1 MSNDYK
7 YSLKPTI
14 GQGIFT
20 ATYPAIEVTS
30 NRPVII
36 KTLAANLAEHEQF
49 GQFRKQV
56 LGLAKRLAACT
67 HPHLPGIWESF
78 AEDNFPYVVYDHI
91 IGPTLLDKIGKD
103 GPVMPEMAVGWLT
116 QIGSAVMA
124 LHKAGLKHLDIQPR
138 NIIYRPENQDVVL
151 VDFGLVGDLTPEITQ
166 SHANIVASGY
176 AALEQYNPKATVTA
190 QADLY
195 SLGATLYFLLTGEAP
210 PPAPLLEHIPAQDW
224 SRLSPSLPTAFQT
237 AIFAALKPDVKQRQR
252 SIAPWLAQLQ
262 AAIAPPPLDELEQ
275 SERKPQAAPKPALP
289 IPQATP
295 QPAPPVAQPEP
306 VPTAP
311 EPKAKARPKAKPRP
325 QPENKPKVK
334 SQAKPKVKAKPEP
347 QVQSKTK
354 PKAKVKVKVKPRSG
368 DRFPV
373 GALLMT
379 SVIAASAGSGF
390 GLSLRLNR
398 PTGPGST
405 FWHVEQ
411 SFPPHD
417 RVTQ

>member
-36 KTLAANLAEHEQF
+36 KTLAASLAEHEQF

-56 LGLAKRLAACT
+56 LGLTKRLAACP
-67 HPHLPGIWESF
+67 HPHLPTIWESF
-78 AEDNFPYVVYDHI
+78 AEDNFPYVVYDQI
-91 IGPTLLDKIGKD
+91 IGPTLLEKIGRD
-103 GPVMPEMAVGWLT
+103 GPVTPEMAVRWLT
-116 QIGSAVMA
+116 QIGSAVMT
-124 LHKAGLKHLDIQPR
+124 LHKVGLKHLDIQPR
-138 NIIYRPENQDVVL
+138 NIIYRPETQDVVL
-151 VDFGLVGDLTPEITQ
+151 VDMGLVCELTPEITQ

-176 AALEQYNPKATVTA
+176 AALEQYNPKAAVTA

-195 SLGATLYFLLTGEAP
+195 SLGATLYFFLTGEAP
-210 PPAPLLEHIPAQDW
+210 PPAPLLEHIPTQDW
-224 SRLSPSLPTAFQT
+224 SCLSPELPTLLQT
-237 AIFAALKPDVKQRQR
+237 AIFAALKPDAKQRQR

-262 AAIAPPPLDELEQ
+262 AAIVPPPLDELEQ
-275 SERKPQAAPKPALP
+275 SEHQPQAVPE
-289 IPQATP
+289 
-295 QPAPPVAQPEP
+295 PAPRTTKKRETVSP
-306 VPTAP
+306 AP
-311 EPKAKARPKAKPRP
+311 QREMKAKAKPKAKARPH
-325 QPENKPKVK
+325 PENKPK
-334 SQAKPKVKAKPEP
+334 AKVKPEP
-347 QVQSKTK
+347 QVQSKTT
-354 PKAKVKVKVKPRSG
+354 PKIKVKVNHRSG

-398 PTGPGST
+398 PTEPGST

-417 RVTQ
+417 RVPQ

>member
-36 KTLAANLAEHEQF
+36 KTLAASLAEHEQF

-56 LGLAKRLAACT
+56 LGSVKRLAACP
-67 HPHLPGIWESF
+67 HPHLPAIWESF
-78 AEDNFPYVVYDHI
+78 AEDNFPYVVYDQI
-91 IGPTLLDKIGKD
+91 IGPTLLDKISQE
-103 GPVMPEMAVGWLT
+103 GPVPLEIAVHWLH

-138 NIIYRPENQDVVL
+138 NIVYRPETQDVVL
-151 VDFGLVGDLTPEITQ
+151 VDFSLVCELTPEITQ

-176 AALEQYNPKATVTA
+176 AALEQCNPKATVTA

-210 PPAPLLEHIPAQDW
+210 PPAPLLEHIPTQDW
-224 SRLSPSLPTAFQT
+224 SRLPQGLPVAFQT
-237 AIFAALKPDVKQRQR
+237 AIFAALKPDAKQRQR
-252 SIAPWLAQLQ
+252 AIAPWLAQLKG
-262 AAIAPPPLDELEQ
+262 AIASPPLDELEQ
-275 SERKPQAAPKPALP
+275 SEQKPQPVPEPTPQTTPKQETDTPALQRE
-289 IPQATP
+289 I
-295 QPAPPVAQPEP
+295 
-306 VPTAP
+306 
-311 EPKAKARPKAKPRP
+311 KAKSKPKTKARP
-325 QPENKPKVK
+325 QPENKPN
-334 SQAKPKVKAKPEP
+334 QPKA
-347 QVQSKTK
+347 K
-354 PKAKVKVKVKPRSG
+354 PKAKVKPEPQIQTKTKLKKSKTPKTKVKVNHRSG

-379 SVIAASAGSGF
+379 SIIAASAGSGF

-417 RVTQ
+417 RITQ

>member
-78 AEDNFPYVVYDHI
+78 AEDNFPYVVYDQI
-91 IGPTLLDKIGKD
+91 IGPTLLDKISQE
-103 GPVMPEMAVGWLT
+103 GPVPLAIAVHWLH
-116 QIGSAVMA
+116 QIGSAAMA

-138 NIIYRPENQDVVL
+138 NIVYRPETQDVVL
-151 VDFGLVGDLTPEITQ
+151 VDVSLVCELTPEITQ
-166 SHANIVASGY
+166 SHANIVAPGY
-176 AALEQYNPKATVTA
+176 AALEQCNPKATVTA

-195 SLGATLYFLLTGEAP
+195 SLGATLYFLLTGAAP

-224 SRLSPSLPTAFQT
+224 SRLPEGLPVAFQT
-237 AIFAALKPDVKQRQR
+237 AIFAALKPDAKQRQR
-252 SIAPWLAQLQ
+252 AIAPWLAQLKG
-262 AAIAPPPLDELEQ
+262 AIAPPPLDELEQ
-275 SERKPQAAPKPALP
+275 SEQKPQPVEA
-289 IPQATP
+289 ATP
-295 QPAPPVAQPEP
+295 PITVQKTTTPTLQPEP
-306 VPTAP
+306 KLKSSPTAKTRP
-311 EPKAKARPKAKPRP
+311 QAEKKPQPKAKSKAT
-325 QPENKPKVK
+325 V
-334 SQAKPKVKAKPEP
+334 KPEP
-347 QVQSKTK
+347 RVQTKTK
-354 PKAKVKVKVKPRSG
+354 VKKTKTKVSARSG
-368 DRFPV
+368 ERFPV

-398 PTGPGST
+398 PTEPGST

-411 SFPPHD
+411 SFPPRD
-417 RVTQ
+417 DVSQ

>member
-30 NRPVII
+30 SRPVII
-36 KTLAANLAEHEQF
+36 KTLAASLAEHEQF

-56 LGLAKRLAACT
+56 LGLAKRLAACP
-67 HPHLPGIWESF
+67 HPHLPAIWESF
-78 AEDNFPYVVYDHI
+78 AEDNFPYVVYDQI
-91 IGPTLLDKIGKD
+91 IGPTLLDKISQE
-103 GPVMPEMAVGWLT
+103 GPVPLAIAVHWLH
-116 QIGSAVMA
+116 QIGSAAMA

-138 NIIYRPENQDVVL
+138 NIVYRPETQDVVL
-151 VDFGLVGDLTPEITQ
+151 VDVSLVCELTPEITQ
-166 SHANIVASGY
+166 SHANIVAPGY
-176 AALEQYNPKATVTA
+176 AALEQCNPKATVTA

-195 SLGATLYFLLTGEAP
+195 SLGATLYFLLTGESP

-224 SRLSPSLPTAFQT
+224 SRLPEGLPVAFQT
-237 AIFAALKPDVKQRQR
+237 AIFAALKPEAKQRQR
-252 SIAPWLAQLQ
+252 AIAPWLAQLKG
-262 AAIAPPPLDELEQ
+262 AIAPPPLDELEQ
-275 SERKPQAAPKPALP
+275 SEQKPQPVEPGIPPLTVQKTPAPTLQPESKLKSSPTAKTR
-289 IPQATP
+289 PQA
-295 QPAPPVAQPEP
+295 EKKL
-306 VPTAP
+306 
-311 EPKAKARPKAKPRP
+311 KAKSKAT
-325 QPENKPKVK
+325 
-334 SQAKPKVKAKPEP
+334 AKPEP
-347 QVQSKTK
+347 RVQTQTKVKKTK
-354 PKAKVKVKVKPRSG
+354 TKVSDRAG
-368 DRFPV
+368 ERFPV

-398 PTGPGST
+398 PTEPGST

-417 RVTQ
+417 DVSQ